1 IYLCVEDMRFA
12 GSLWTVWSLLMLK
25 EAAGAETISETSLSP
40 GLSTVSGQSEK
51 ALSQGQYRCVE
62 PSRRDAQENRT
73 GLFCSPMWD
82 GFMCWNKTPAGES
95 VTQKC
100 PDHPDL
106 SATGKAVLCFSQQSR
121 TTSWLN

>member
-1 IYLCVEDMRFA
+1 MKCFKI
-12 GSLWTVWSLLMLK
+12 SLSLKLIFTLYRIPACEGNVNENTSDFVSPQLK

-51 ALSQGQYRCVE
+51 ALSQGQYRCLE

-73 GLFCSPMWD
+73 GLFCSPMWE

-106 SATGKAVLCFSQQSR
+106 SAT
-121 TTSWLN
+121 